1 VAPRQAAG
9 KKQCQGRGL
18 TSRLFRGC
26 RSGAGYMERYRSPNT
41 AEVDAGWQLGY
52 SDRVEVVDLLWL
64 NNLENIENPVDYMR
78 A

>member
-1 VAPRQAAG
+1 
-9 KKQCQGRGL
+9 
-18 TSRLFRGC
+18 
-26 RSGAGYMERYRSPNT
+26 MERYRSPNT